1 MNGLSPSTTVELV
14 LWGGVLVV
22 LLIFATL
29 VVWTLRRTT
38 VGDSKTPSDMLAN
51 FRELHQQG
59 DISDAEFRT
68 IKSVLGP
75 KPRREINGGNN
86 KG

>member
-1 MNGLSPSTTVELV
+1 MLV
-14 LWGGVLVV
+14 LLMFGAVV
-22 LLIFATL
+22 LL
-29 VVWTLRRTT
+29 TLRRKT
-38 VGDSKTPSDMLAN
+38 VGDSGASSEMLSK

-75 KPRREINGGNN
+75 MPQREINGG
-86 KG
+86 KDKS